1 MTQTILQLRLEV
13 PEPRLSARAG
23 TRVRFIDLKN
33 PHQYVGLLRD
43 AAGHHWLFLYDY
55 ATQRAGLRGDV
66 PGWDEPG
73 VLLLSPQT
81 PPDLT
86 LEDYSRE
93 VMVWLVACWDAVTPK
108 PAAADDAVSE
118 GMDIIPTA
126 VGSVAVESVVRG
138 QVGAGGESPPS
149 IS

>member
-1 MTQTILQLRLEV
+1 MTQTTLQLRLEV

-33 PHQYVGLLRD
+33 PRKYVGLLRD
-43 AAGHHWLFLYDY
+43 AAGHHWLFFYDY
-55 ATQRAGLRGDV
+55 ATQRAALRGDV

-73 VLLLSPQT
+73 VILLSPQT

-108 PAAADDAVSE
+108 PAAAVDAVAE
-118 GMDIIPTA
+118 GLVIIPTA
-126 VGSVAVESVVRG
+126 VDSVAGVPLVRG
-138 QVGAGGESPPS
+138 HIGAGGESPPS